1 MGVVI
6 GVDTGGTFTDTVAI
20 DEGGKISIGKAPS
33 TPPAF
38 WRGVLDSLSH
48 CAAMSGASPSEL
60 LGDCYLFNHGSTVA
74 TNAMVTRNG
83 VKTGLITTR
92 GHEDVMSIMRAY
104 GRIAGLPDGQVRHP
118 VATNKPDPIIPKA
131 LRRGVT
137 ERVDKAGE
145 VVVRLDEDDARNAI
159 DELLA
164 EGVEA
169 IAVCLL
175 WSFMHSGHELRIRE
189 LIRERDPEIP
199 VTLSAELVPVLGE
212 FERTS
217 TTAVNAYLSKVVNDY
232 YSGLQQRLKENG
244 LTVPLLVVQGAG
256 GLLPVER
263 ASQSAVSSIQSGPV
277 AGVLA
282 SRFLGNQLGFKD
294 IICTDV
300 GGTTFD
306 VGLILNGEPE
316 MAIEPSVGQ
325 YPLALPMVEVVSI
338 GAGGGSICSVDSHG
352 ILHVGPESAGAS
364 PGPVCTG
371 QGGTE
376 VTLTDADLVLG
387 FLDPD
392 YFLGGEM
399 KLDLAAARQA
409 IEEQVGRP
417 MGLSIEEAAAGIVD
431 VANSH
436 MADLIRI
443 QTVQRGFDP
452 RDMVLFAYGGAGPVH
467 AAGYGLDIGI
477 REIVIPAT
485 ASLFSAFGAAVS
497 DIHHRY
503 ETSRK
508 IPFPCPPGLISEVFA
523 GLEDAA
529 KADLEAEGIAPKDRT
544 LRREVDLRYHLQIH
558 EVPVGVPNG
567 TLTQADVTSVER
579 AFHAAYEQ
587 RYGAGTVLKGGVME
601 IAKLRVDAVGQV
613 PTPVMQ
619 PEPAMDSD
627 CRDAIVHDRQVF
639 FRATGGYTSTSIYR
653 GERLRSGN
661 RLAGPAIVEYVTTS
675 VVVPPGRTAEVDP
688 YLSIRL
694 R

>member
-20 DEGGKISIGKAPS
+20 DEDGKISIGKAPS
-33 TPPAF
+33 TPPSF
-38 WRGVLDSLSH
+38 WQGVLDSLRH
-48 CAAMSGASPSEL
+48 CAAARGGAVAEL
-60 LGDCYLFNHGSTVA
+60 LGDCYLFTHGSTVA

-104 GRIAGLPDGQVRHP
+104 GRIAGLPDDQLRHP
-118 VATNKPDPIIPKA
+118 VATNKPEPIIPKA

-145 VVVRLDEDDARNAI
+145 VVVRLDEAEARTAI

-175 WSFMHSGHELRIRE
+175 WSFMNSEHELRIRE
-189 LIRERDPEIP
+189 LIHERDPEIP

-212 FERTS
+212 FERCS
-217 TTAVNAYLSKVVNDY
+217 TTAVNAYLSKTVHNY
-232 YSGLQQRLKENG
+232 YSGLQQRLEENG
-244 LTVPLLVVQGAG
+244 LTVPPLVVQAAG
-256 GLLPVER
+256 GLLSIER
-263 ASQSAVSSIQSGPV
+263 ASERAVSSIGSGPV

-282 SRFLGNQLGFKD
+282 SRFLGDQLGFKD

-316 MAIEPSVGQ
+316 SAIEPSIGQ
-325 YPLALPMVEVVSI
+325 YPLAIPMVEVVSI
-338 GAGGGSICSVDSHG
+338 GAGGGSICRVDSHG

-364 PGPVCTG
+364 PGPVCIG

-376 VTLTDADLVLG
+376 ATLTDADLVLG

-399 KLDLAAARQA
+399 RLDLAAARKA
-409 IEEQVGRP
+409 IEEQVAKP
-417 MGLSIEEAAAGIVD
+417 LGLSVEEAAAGIVD
-431 VANSH
+431 VANAH
-436 MADLIRI
+436 MADLIRV

-467 AAGYGLDIGI
+467 AAGYGGDIGV

-508 IPFPCPPGLISEVFA
+508 ISFPCPPGLLRDVF
-523 GLEDAA
+523 
-529 KADLEAEGIAPKDRT
+529 ADLENAAMSDLESEGVAPENRT

-558 EVPVGVPNG
+558 EVPVAVPNG
-567 TLTQADVTSVER
+567 PLTEAEIASLEK
-579 AFHAAYEQ
+579 AFHEAYEQ
-587 RYGAGTVLKGGVME
+587 RYGHGTVLKGGAIE
-601 IAKLRVDAVGQV
+601 IAKLRVDAVGSV
-613 PTPVMQ
+613 PK
-619 PEPAMDSD
+619 PAMPPQPAGDSD
-627 CRDAIVHDRQVF
+627 CREAIVHERPVF
-639 FRATGGYTSTSIYR
+639 FPGTGGFTSTPIYR

-661 RLAGPAIVEYVTTS
+661 RLAGPAIIEYVTTS
-675 VVVPPGRTAEVDP
+675 VVVPAGLAAEVDP
-688 YLSIRL
+688 YLSIRFK
-694 R
+694 

>member
-20 DEGGKISIGKAPS
+20 DEDGTISIGKAPS
-33 TPPAF
+33 TPPSF
-38 WRGVLDSLSH
+38 WQGVIDSLSH
-48 CAAMSGASPSEL
+48 CSSGRGGSLSEL
-60 LGDCYLFNHGSTVA
+60 LGDCYLCTHGSTVA

-104 GRIAGLPDGQVRHP
+104 GRIAGLPDDQIRHP
-118 VATNKPDPIIPKA
+118 VATNKPEPIIPKS

-145 VVVRLDEDDARNAI
+145 VVVHLDEAEASTAI

-175 WSFMHSGHELRIRE
+175 WSFMNNEHELRIRE
-189 LIRERDPEIP
+189 LIRERAPEIP
-199 VTLSAELVPVLGE
+199 VSLSAELVPVLGE
-212 FERTS
+212 FERAS
-217 TTAVNAYLSKVVNDY
+217 TASVNAYLSKTVHNY
-232 YSGLQQRLKENG
+232 YSGLQQRLQESG
-244 LTVPLLVVQGAG
+244 LKSPPLVVQAAG
-256 GLLPVER
+256 GLLSIER
-263 ASQSAVSSIQSGPV
+263 ASERAVSSIGSGPV

-282 SRFLGNQLGFKD
+282 SRFLGDQLGFKD

-316 MAIEPSVGQ
+316 SAIEPAIGQ
-325 YPLALPMVEVVSI
+325 YPIAVPMVEVVSI
-338 GAGGGSICSVDSHG
+338 GSGGGSICQVDSHG
-352 ILHVGPESAGAS
+352 ILHVGPDSAGAL
-364 PGPVCTG
+364 PGPVCIG
-371 QGGTE
+371 KGGTKA
-376 VTLTDADLVLG
+376 TLTDADLVLG
-387 FLDPD
+387 LLDPD

-399 KLDLAAARQA
+399 KLDLAAAREA
-409 IEEQVGRP
+409 IDEQVAQP
-417 MGLSIEEAAAGIVD
+417 LNISIEEAAAGIVN
-431 VANSH
+431 VANAH
-436 MADLIRI
+436 MADLIRV
-443 QTVQRGFDP
+443 QTVQRGYDP

-467 AAGYGLDIGI
+467 AAGYGSDIGVV
-477 REIVIPAT
+477 EIVVPVT

-508 IPFPCPPGLISEVFA
+508 LPFPCPPGLLMEVFND
-523 GLEDAA
+523 LENAA
-529 KADLEAEGIAPKDRT
+529 VADLESEGVAPERRT

-558 EVPVGVPNG
+558 EVPVGVPGG
-567 TLTQADVTSVER
+567 TLTDAEIASLETG
-579 AFHAAYEQ
+579 FHEAYEQ
-587 RYGAGTVLKGGVME
+587 RYGVGTVLKGGAIE
-601 IAKLRVDAVGQV
+601 IAKVRVDAIGAV
-613 PTPVMQ
+613 PKPVVPPQ
-619 PEPAMDSD
+619 PAGDSD
-627 CRDAIVHDRQVF
+627 CRDAIVHERQVF
-639 FRATGGYTSTSIYR
+639 FPGAGGFSPTPIYR

-661 RLAGPAIVEYVTTS
+661 QLIGPAIIEYVTTS
-675 VVVPPGRTAEVDP
+675 VVVPAGMTADVDP

-694 R
+694 K